1 MDLQSRKIEL
11 VKYFLGND
19 NEDIVSKLENFLH
32 LQAEMDLDKNIK
44 ATSVEELNRRID
56 KSEDDL
62 KMRGIKV

>member
-19 NEDIVSKLENFLH
+19 NEDIVSKLENILH

-44 ATSVEELNRRID
+44 PTTVEELNRKID

-62 KMRGIKV
+62 K

>member
-32 LQAEMDLDKNIK
+32 LQAEMDLDKTLKQRLLKNSI
-44 ATSVEELNRRID
+44 EELINQKTI
-56 KSEDDL
+56 
-62 KMRGIKV
+62 